1 MSLSGES
8 SMGGWGRLMIASLL
22 LLPGF
27 SLPDSIQRSSSLPD
41 LIQGSSNFPDSIQGS
56 SDPELSVA
64 PPRER
69 RAVPLYVNGHHYNP
83 GHHKLVEPYYRPQR
97 QSNGITDRTESD
109 LYTSYSAGMWVVGG
123 LFTLVSVIA
132 PGVVSAFS
140 SVEPGKMPPQK

>member
-56 SDPELSVA
+56 SNPEPQRA
-64 PPRER
+64 R
-69 RAVPLYVNGHHYNP
+69 RAVPLYVSGHYYNP
-83 GHHKLVEPYYRPQR
+83 VHHKLVEPYYRPQD
-97 QSNGITDRTESD
+97 QSNGIADRSESD

-140 SVEPGKMPPQK
+140 RVEPGKMLNKNIS